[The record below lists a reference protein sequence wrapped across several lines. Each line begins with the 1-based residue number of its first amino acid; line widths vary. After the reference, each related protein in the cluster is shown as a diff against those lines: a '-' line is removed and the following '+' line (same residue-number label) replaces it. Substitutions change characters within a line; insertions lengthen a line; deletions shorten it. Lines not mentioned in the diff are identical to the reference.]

1 MTLFEN
7 RKRTVTSVPSAAVL
21 PQPQGSPERARPASN
36 KGVSSEGR
44 NGRRL
49 DVQGLRTLA
58 VGMVIIYHV
67 WPGILPGGFVG
78 VDVFFVIS
86 GFLIVGSLVQEL
98 ARTGHIRLSVF
109 YAKRIRRLLPAA
121 TTVLLATMLGAV
133 ILLPQNRWQSISL
146 DVIMSALQ
154 VQNWNQAFSVDSYA
168 AATALVSPVQHFWS
182 LAVEEQFYLIIPVIL
197 LAGVA
202 VTVKRRFR
210 IETVSLWILTVVSL
224 ASFVHSVAFSSSQH
238 DMAYFATTTRIWE
251 LGAGGI
257 GALLIPKL
265 CLGPVRAWLSGWI
278 GLGVIVFSAMAL
290 SVAMDFPGSIALLPV
305 AGTLLL
311 LAAGS
316 PAAEPATPGSPAGYS
331 ASRVLSLRPV
341 TYIGDLSYSL
351 YLWHWP
357 VVVIYVFHLGR
368 VPGVIQ
374 GTAMVAISLA
384 LAVASYHLVE
394 QKFRHGTPSAQGSPP
409 GRWGLLRRNAFV
421 LAAGLIVASTVAAAV
436 PWGVVEAKSQQLNAA
451 MNLRDYPGATAF
463 DPVRPAA
470 VPDGLPVRPDPA
482 VAVKDVPLTW
492 TETCGKF
499 NPAVTG
505 VDQCVFGAPD
515 ATQTVV
521 VVGDSHAAQY
531 VDPLVIAGAGG
542 GWKVQAMVRNGCP
555 FTAAP
560 AANGTTVYR
569 SCSEQNKATL
579 QRILT
584 LRPQLVVVSG
594 MAPAGYREALKWTW
608 ASPEELV
615 NGYVQLLKPLREAG
629 IRVAVVPDTPYPE
642 FSAPDCVQANGPGS
656 PACQFTVSDAGTAAD
671 PLQLAGARVPGV
683 EVLDMSAYFCRQGI
697 CPAVVGNVLV
707 YRDNHM
713 TNTFAKTLAPALARQ
728 LSF

>member
-1 MTLFEN
+1 
-7 RKRTVTSVPSAAVL
+7 
-21 PQPQGSPERARPASN
+21 
-36 KGVSSEGR
+36 
-44 NGRRL
+44 
-49 DVQGLRTLA
+49 
-58 VGMVIIYHV
+58 MVIIYHV

-98 ARTGHIRLSVF
+98 ARTGHIRLAIF

-121 TTVLLATMLGAV
+121 TTVLLATMLAAV
-133 ILLPQNRWQSISL
+133 VLLPQNRWQSISL

-202 VTVKRRFR
+202 VAVKRRLR
-210 IETVSLWILTVVSL
+210 IETVSLWILAVVSL

-265 CLGPVRAWLSGWI
+265 RLRPVQAWLSGWV
-278 GLGVIVFSAMAL
+278 GLGVIVFSAMSL

-311 LAAGS
+311 LTAGS
-316 PAAEPATPGSPAGYS
+316 PAASPATRGGPVGYS
-331 ASRVLSLRPV
+331 ASRILGLRPV
-341 TYIGDLSYSL
+341 TYVGDLSYSL

-357 VVVIYVFHLGR
+357 VVVFYVFHLGR
-368 VPGVIQ
+368 APGIIQ
-374 GTAMVAISLA
+374 GTALVAVSLA

-394 QKFRHGTPSAQGSPP
+394 QKFRHGPSVAQRPSPLP
-409 GRWGLLRRNAFV
+409 GRWASLRRNAFV

-451 MNLRDYPGATAF
+451 LNLRDYPGATAF

-470 VPDGLPVRPDPA
+470 VPDGVPVRPDPA
-482 VAVKDVPLTW
+482 VAMKDVPLTW

-505 VDQCVFGAPD
+505 ADQCVFGAPD
-515 ATQTVV
+515 ATQTLV

-531 VDPLVIAGAGG
+531 VDPLVIAGAAG

-579 QRILT
+579 RRILQ
-584 LRPQLVVVSG
+584 LRPGLVVVSG
-594 MAPAGYREALKWTW
+594 MAPAGYREALNWTW
-608 ASPEELV
+608 GSPEELV

-629 IRVAVVPDTPYPE
+629 IRVAVVPDMPYPD
-642 FSAPDCVQANGPGS
+642 FAAPDCVQVNGPDS
-656 PACQFTVSDAGTAAD
+656 PKCQFTTSGAATD
-671 PLQLAGARVPGV
+671 PLQLAGARVPGI
-683 EVLDMSAYFCRQGI
+683 EVLDMSAYFCRQGS
-697 CPAVVGNVLV
+697 CPAVIGNVLV

-713 TNTFAKTLAPALARQ
+713 TNTFAKTLAPVLARQ
-728 LSF
+728 LGF